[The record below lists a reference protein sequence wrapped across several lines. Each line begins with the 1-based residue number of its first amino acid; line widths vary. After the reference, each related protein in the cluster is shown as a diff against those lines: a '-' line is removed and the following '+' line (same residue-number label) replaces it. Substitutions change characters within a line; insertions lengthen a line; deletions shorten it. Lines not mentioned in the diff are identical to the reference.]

1 MQQPVRKRKLN
12 CGKQKLETCVEFS
25 KRSPLTDWQPR
36 SKQPVYE
43 KAVMDRAKEIALEAK
58 GRGAWTPNIEQ
69 VAMNIKRFD
78 AYVERLFSSNG
89 EVPADRSGWI

>member
-1 MQQPVRKRKLN
+1 MCMQQPVRKSKLN
-12 CGKQKLETCVEFS
+12 NGRQKLETCAEFS

-58 GRGAWTPNIEQ
+58 GRGAWTSDVEQ
-69 VAMNIKRFD
+69 VALNIKRFD
-78 AYVERLFSSNG
+78 AYVERLFSGNG
-89 EVPADRSGWI
+89 AVPADRSG